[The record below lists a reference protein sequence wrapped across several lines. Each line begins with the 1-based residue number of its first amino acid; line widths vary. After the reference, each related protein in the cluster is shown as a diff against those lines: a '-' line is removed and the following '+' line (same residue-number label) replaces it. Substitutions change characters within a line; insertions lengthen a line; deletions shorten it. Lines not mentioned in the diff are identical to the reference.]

1 MIIIKLAKEGMAP
14 SQIGTHLRDVYGI
27 PDVRLVCK
35 KKISDILDK
44 KNLLNEIPEDLMALI
59 RKSVMLQKHL
69 EENHHD
75 MSAKRGLQLTRAKIK
90 RLVDYYK
97 KSKKLPIDFK
107 YDSESIK
114 LYVG

>member
-1 MIIIKLAKEGMAP
+1 M
-14 SQIGTHLRDVYGI
+14 
-27 PDVRLVCK
+27 
-35 KKISDILDK
+35 
-44 KNLLNEIPEDLMALI
+44 NEIPEDLMALI